1 MVVHFELAYFNYV
14 TFWMQILQVT
24 FYPTIYIWTALL
36 DTLQT
41 GIITTKY
48 KLHQLLNYGVLL

>member
-1 MVVHFELAYFNYV
+1 MLLYLLDANIAGYFSPHY
-14 TFWMQILQVT
+14 
-24 FYPTIYIWTALL
+24 IYIWTALL